1 MVDYHTTTLARY
13 QAQVDREANIDF
25 KLDELRNE
33 ATLTAGEICEHIA
46 SLTDE
51 QFMQVCEAL
60 SEVANGNNNVAALR
74 YMLRLVCAELIN
86 KKARKALEEMQN
98 ELD

>member
-1 MVDYHTTTLARY
+1 MSWHTTTLARH
-13 QAQVDREANIDF
+13 QRQVDRESNIDY

-33 ATLTAGEICEHIA
+33 ATLTAEEICEHIA

-60 SEVANGNNNVAALR
+60 AEVANGNSNVAALR

-86 KKARKALEEMQN
+86 KKAQKALG
-98 ELD
+98 ELVRGDD

>member
-1 MVDYHTTTLARY
+1 MSWHTTTLAKHQR
-13 QAQVDREANIDF
+13 QVDLEASLDY

-33 ATLTAGEICEHIA
+33 ATLTAEEICEHIA

-74 YMLRLVCAELIN
+74 YMLRLVCADVIN
-86 KKARKALEEMQN
+86 KKAQKALEEVQN
-98 ELD
+98 GMD

>member
-1 MVDYHTTTLARY
+1 MSWHTTTLARH
-13 QAQVDREANIDF
+13 QSQVDREAALDY

-33 ATLTAGEICEHIA
+33 ATLTAEEICEHIA

-74 YMLRLVCAELIN
+74 YMLRLICSDVIN
-86 KKARKALEEMQN
+86 KKAQKALD
-98 ELD
+98 ELVKGND